1 MSYSIISHQVP
12 DVVFGFLRRHGQPE
26 TMTSCLGPNSSNKHQ
41 EFSSHQLLKRA
52 KNPPTGHAGIEVAPG
67 LTPSFQTRSGW

>member
-1 MSYSIISHQVP
+1 MPLQLVIRCPTWSLDPQTTRPARNNDLVS
-12 DVVFGFLRRHGQPE
+12 G
-26 TMTSCLGPNSSNKHQ
+26 TNSSNKHQ